1 MLEGRDLSK
10 SNGKIWPYAIG
21 TAITLVFGACV
32 ATVMIT
38 STLPVENSDT
48 YMMGYHEADAKAN
61 DLINAR
67 IAFDK
72 KYKVSYVTDS
82 LSLDNTVIKYK
93 VSDLDANSIDKAKI
107 EVVVTRPNNHKYD
120 QTLKSS
126 SYENGVYTFP
136 SIKLPVEG
144 RWDVMAKVNVGNL
157 QRFYNVKA
165 DTREKKVYEY

>member
-1 MLEGRDLSK
+1 MQEGKDLSK

-21 TAITLVFGACV
+21 TAIVLVFGACV
-32 ATVMIT
+32 ATVIIT
-38 STLPVENSDT
+38 STLPVEKSDT

-72 KYKVSYVTDS
+72 KYKIAYITEG
-82 LSLDNTVIKYK
+82 LSLDSSVIKYK
-93 VSDLDANSIDKAKI
+93 VSDLESQAIGNAKI
-107 EVVVTRPNNHKYD
+107 EVVVTRPNNHKHD

-126 SYENGVYTFP
+126 NYENGVYTFP

-144 RWDVMAKVNVGNL
+144 RWDIMAKVSVGDL

-165 DTREKKVYEY
+165 DTREKVTYEY